1 MACNLQAVVTAG
13 PIWLMIELEQR
24 LSTELQLTSKAQ
36 TIRMVSFITFLV
48 GYAGFLICNVTKY
61 ETAHYVF
68 VTTFALGFAMHA
80 YLRYID
86 LNRGPAKLILVLGI
100 LAFLT
105 MLLMVIFEV
114 DSIAFWAV
122 ECVGFTMLLLFTPVE
137 LYVSKQSILENETL
151 LF

>member
-1 MACNLQAVVTAG
+1 MFTAG
-13 PIWLMIELEQR
+13 PIWLMIELEQKLR
-24 LSTELQLTSKAQ
+24 SELDLTKTAR
-36 TIRMVSFITFLV
+36 TLRAASFATFLI

-68 VTTFALGFAMHA
+68 VTTFALGFAVHA
-80 YLRYID
+80 YLRYVD
-86 LNRGPAKLILVLGI
+86 LNRGPAKMILVLGV

-105 MLLMVIFEV
+105 MLFMIIFEV
-114 DSIAFWAV
+114 NSLAFWGV

-137 LYVSKQSILENETL
+137 LYIKRGNDTGVGSPL